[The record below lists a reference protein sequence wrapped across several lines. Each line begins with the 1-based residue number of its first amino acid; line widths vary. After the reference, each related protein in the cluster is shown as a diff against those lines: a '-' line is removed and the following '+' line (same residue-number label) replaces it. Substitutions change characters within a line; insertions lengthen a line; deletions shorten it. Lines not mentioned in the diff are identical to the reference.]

1 MHTKTLI
8 EEKIMG
14 VVAKESIKG
23 SIVSYFG
30 VFIGFITSML
40 IVVPLVDP
48 SSYGLLG
55 ILCDAATLLG
65 SLAMM
70 GMSASGIKYFPYF
83 KNPEKKHN
91 GFFYYLLVIPLVG
104 IAIFFT
110 LALILKWPII
120 NYFSKNAALFGD
132 YFYFIF
138 PWAFF
143 IVYQNIFATY
153 SNVLMRIVVPR
164 MVQEVII
171 RVFNMAILLLF
182 AFKIVD
188 IRWLVC
194 LQVLVYGIAMTINFL
209 YIARIDKLSL
219 EHDNSFIPPPMRK
232 EIASY
237 AGYTLLASV
246 GTSIMQKV
254 DSFMI
259 AGMLGLEFSGIYRIA
274 MYMGIISEI
283 PSRSLYAIAQPVA
296 AEAIKKNDFQALSQL
311 LKSVSINLMLIS
323 SAIFLLLYI
332 NVHNIFDLIP
342 NGDKYE
348 SGKWVMVLIAL
359 AGVINTTF
367 TFSLNILQLSKHYI
381 YYLPFLL
388 FLSALGISGNYF
400 LIPVWGINGASLA
413 KVITYCVFGLILTI
427 FVYYKLHIHPLS
439 WNHAKLLGII
449 LVIVVVDQLLPVLG
463 NHLFDGL
470 YRTIILAVGGI
481 LAVYFCKISPD
492 ANRIADNLLAKIHK
506 TKK

>member
-1 MHTKTLI
+1 
-8 EEKIMG
+8 
-14 VVAKESIKG
+14 
-23 SIVSYFG
+23 
-30 VFIGFITSML
+30 
-40 IVVPLVDP
+40 
-48 SSYGLLG
+48 
-55 ILCDAATLLG
+55 
-65 SLAMM
+65 
-70 GMSASGIKYFPYF
+70 
-83 KNPEKKHN
+83 
-91 GFFYYLLVIPLVG
+91 
-104 IAIFFT
+104 
-110 LALILKWPII
+110 
-120 NYFSKNAALFGD
+120 
-132 YFYFIF
+132 
-138 PWAFF
+138 
-143 IVYQNIFATY
+143 
-153 SNVLMRIVVPR
+153 
-164 MVQEVII
+164 
-171 RVFNMAILLLF
+171 
-182 AFKIVD
+182 
-188 IRWLVC
+188 
-194 LQVLVYGIAMTINFL
+194 
-209 YIARIDKLSL
+209 
-219 EHDNSFIPPPMRK
+219 
-232 EIASY
+232 
-237 AGYTLLASV
+237 
-246 GTSIMQKV
+246 
-254 DSFMI
+254 
-259 AGMLGLEFSGIYRIA
+259 
-274 MYMGIISEI
+274 MGIISEI

-492 ANRIADNLLAKIHK
+492 ANRIANNLLAKIHK